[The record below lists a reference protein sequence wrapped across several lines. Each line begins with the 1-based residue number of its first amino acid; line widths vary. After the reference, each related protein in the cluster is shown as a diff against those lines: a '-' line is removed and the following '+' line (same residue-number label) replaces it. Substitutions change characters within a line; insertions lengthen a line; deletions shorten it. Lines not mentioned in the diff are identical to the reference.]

1 MGRVRTKTVKK
12 SSRQVIE
19 RYYSQM
25 TLDFHTNKKM
35 LEEVAIIPTKR
46 LRNKIAGFSTH
57 LMRRIQRG
65 PVRGIS
71 LKLQEEERERRMDF
85 VPDES
90 AIKVDQI
97 VVDKETI
104 DMLATLGM
112 ADLPGVEKQPD
123 APAGNVTYPS
133 RPGGHMQYHGLCFD
147 AKKLNLFPTCTAYT
161 LHVVDRR
168 LVYGSDVPVTY
179 FEAGIFEF
187 VRGGHTQLLQQLRR
201 EDGGGR
207 KKSRRD
213 CDDATHVSFVLRA
226 DESFQHRQRS
236 MKNIEKLFFTCT
248 RWQVE
253 ETIDLINC
261 PYHYFCD
268 SAYRGDYSPIVD
280 LLVLLFAVSSFFT
293 ATAFTLR
300 EFSLRRSRTEP
311 SIGSFK
317 RRHLLPSGPIALTL
331 VVLIF
336 ANGQRINTIFPL
348 SRFGPALLQ
357 LVYFSALAFRNR
369 AETDIKYGVLE
380 ASTVSGILHASL
392 RLDSI
397 ILPYYTGLEALT
409 DSYFSGV
416 CTTCVCRRNALAAGG
431 SSVAYRGW
439 SKTTV
444 LIATA
449 LCSRMACRIVGE
461 QKLALSIRLTL
472 EGVSWLLMAKDSF
485 DLMLGVVPQGSLLTT
500 VVYAGLCVLIFLNF
514 LRMVFNLSV
523 SGAEKHHKKEI
534 IVMCRNDV
542 EMAR

>member
-1 MGRVRTKTVKK
+1 
-12 SSRQVIE
+12 
-19 RYYSQM
+19 
-25 TLDFHTNKKM
+25 
-35 LEEVAIIPTKR
+35 
-46 LRNKIAGFSTH
+46 
-57 LMRRIQRG
+57 
-65 PVRGIS
+65 
-71 LKLQEEERERRMDF
+71 
-85 VPDES
+85 
-90 AIKVDQI
+90 
-97 VVDKETI
+97 
-104 DMLATLGM
+104 
-112 ADLPGVEKQPD
+112 
-123 APAGNVTYPS
+123 
-133 RPGGHMQYHGLCFD
+133 
-147 AKKLNLFPTCTAYT
+147 
-161 LHVVDRR
+161 
-168 LVYGSDVPVTY
+168 
-179 FEAGIFEF
+179 
-187 VRGGHTQLLQQLRR
+187 
-201 EDGGGR
+201 
-207 KKSRRD
+207 
-213 CDDATHVSFVLRA
+213 
-226 DESFQHRQRS
+226 

-268 SAYRGDYSPIVD
+268 SAYRGDYSPTVD
-280 LLVLLFAVSSFFT
+280 LLVLLFAVSSFFS

-317 RRHLLPSGPIALTL
+317 RRHLLPSGPIALPL

-431 SSVAYRGW
+431 SGVTYRGW

-472 EGVSWLLMAKDSF
+472 EGVSWLLMAKNSF
-485 DLMLGVVPQGSLLTT
+485 DLMLGVVPQGSLLTM

-523 SGAEKHHKKEI
+523 SVAEKHHKKEI
-534 IVMCRNDV
+534 IVLCRSDV

>member
-1 MGRVRTKTVKK
+1 
-12 SSRQVIE
+12 
-19 RYYSQM
+19 
-25 TLDFHTNKKM
+25 
-35 LEEVAIIPTKR
+35 
-46 LRNKIAGFSTH
+46 
-57 LMRRIQRG
+57 
-65 PVRGIS
+65 
-71 LKLQEEERERRMDF
+71 
-85 VPDES
+85 
-90 AIKVDQI
+90 
-97 VVDKETI
+97 
-104 DMLATLGM
+104 
-112 ADLPGVEKQPD
+112 
-123 APAGNVTYPS
+123 
-133 RPGGHMQYHGLCFD
+133 
-147 AKKLNLFPTCTAYT
+147 
-161 LHVVDRR
+161 
-168 LVYGSDVPVTY
+168 
-179 FEAGIFEF
+179 
-187 VRGGHTQLLQQLRR
+187 
-201 EDGGGR
+201 
-207 KKSRRD
+207 
-213 CDDATHVSFVLRA
+213 
-226 DESFQHRQRS
+226 

-268 SAYRGDYSPIVD
+268 SAYRGDYSPTVD
-280 LLVLLFAVSSFFT
+280 LLVLLFAVSSFFS

-500 VVYAGLCVLIFLNF
+500 VVYAGLCFLIFLNF

-523 SGAEKHHKKEI
+523 SVAEKHHKKEI